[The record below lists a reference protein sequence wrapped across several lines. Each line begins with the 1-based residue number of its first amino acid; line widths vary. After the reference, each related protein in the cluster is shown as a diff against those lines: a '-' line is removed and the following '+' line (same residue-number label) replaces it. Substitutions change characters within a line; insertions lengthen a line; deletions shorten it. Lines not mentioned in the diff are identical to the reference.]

1 MCRELFL
8 QIILC
13 KARPGAEP
21 CGAGEG
27 ALSGEVGGKKG
38 VMSGS

>member
-8 QIILC
+8 QITLC
-13 KARPGAEP
+13 KAHPGAEP